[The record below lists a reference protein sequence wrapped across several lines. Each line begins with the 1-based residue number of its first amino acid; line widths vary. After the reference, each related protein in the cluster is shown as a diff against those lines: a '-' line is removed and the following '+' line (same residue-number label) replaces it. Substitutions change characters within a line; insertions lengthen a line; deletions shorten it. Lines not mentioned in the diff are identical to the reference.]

1 MLSFMASLSWQLG
14 ERAEAKELYDSAY
27 EIFIAC
33 DDPSGA
39 GFMLACVAGLQR
51 ELGDAEA
58 AVATCERAL
67 EEFERAGMPLDAVIA
82 MKAYVEALAAVGR
95 RDVAELWAKRAAE
108 HNRLPEGGLANP
120 TYEIG
125 ILTIAAR
132 AIHLPGGDL
141 ESARTALEHAIAIAD
156 AQGVVALAAEAELAL
171 AETLHAAGDDSAA
184 YQHLRRGQE
193 LCDEVARAAHDRRVR
208 ALRVRFELE
217 QARRDAVR
225 YREQAQ
231 AQAAVIAE
239 LERTRAELDARV
251 ADLQRLNAEVVHLS
265 RTDPLTGIANRRFMR
280 ERLED
285 LTASSARYGT
295 ALAVAVFDV
304 DWFKEI
310 NDRHGHE
317 TGDAVLVALT
327 ALMRR
332 QFRSTDLP
340 ARLGGDEFVILM
352 PGTGPDAAVAACSRL
367 QRAVR
372 AHAWGRLASGLKV
385 SITIGVADGT
395 GQADPE
401 AVLRLADAAL
411 YRGKHA
417 GRDTVSRH

>member
-1 MLSFMASLSWQLG
+1 
-14 ERAEAKELYDSAY
+14 
-27 EIFIAC
+27 
-33 DDPSGA
+33 
-39 GFMLACVAGLQR
+39 MLACVAGIQR
-51 ELGDAEA
+51 ETGDAEA
-58 AVATCERAL
+58 AVTTCERAL
-67 EEFERAGMPLDAVIA
+67 EKFERAGMPLDAVVA
-82 MKAYVEALAAVGR
+82 MKAYAEALATVGR
-95 RDVAELWAKRAAE
+95 RDDAELWAKRAAE

-120 TYEIG
+120 TYEID
-125 ILTIAAR
+125 ILIVTAR
-132 AIHLPGGDL
+132 AIHLPSGDL
-141 ESARTALEHAIAIAD
+141 DSARIALERA
-156 AQGVVALAAEAELAL
+156 VALADGQGALQMTADAELAL
-171 AETLHAAGDDSAA
+171 AETLHAGGDAAAA
-184 YQHLRRGQE
+184 YEHLRRGHQIS
-193 LCDEVARAAHDRRVR
+193 DEVARTAHDRRVR

-217 QARRDAVR
+217 QARRDTLR

-231 AQAAVIAE
+231 AQAGVIEE
-239 LERTRAELDARV
+239 LEHTRAELAARV
-251 ADLQRLNAEVVHLS
+251 ADLQRLNADLQRLNADLQRLNAEVVHLS

-285 LTASSARYGT
+285 LTASSARYRT

-327 ALMRR
+327 GIVRR
-332 QFRSTDLP
+332 QLRSTDLP

-372 AHAWGRLASGLKV
+372 AHPWGRLAPGLKV
-385 SITIGVADGT
+385 TMTIGVADGT

-417 GRDTVSRH
+417 GRDTVTRH